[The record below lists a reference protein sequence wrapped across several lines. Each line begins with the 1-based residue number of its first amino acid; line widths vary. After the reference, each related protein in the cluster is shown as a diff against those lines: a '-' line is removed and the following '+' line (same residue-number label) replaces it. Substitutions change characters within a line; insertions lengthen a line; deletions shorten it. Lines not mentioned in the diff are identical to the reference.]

1 MIVAGIGC
9 TSRASLEEMEM
20 LLQRMAQGYKLM
32 QIICLEAREPLVA
45 PLAQVLD
52 LPLLTLPRASLQGIS
67 TPTTSRRVMADFGT
81 GSVAE
86 ACALLGAGAGA
97 RIVAVRESSGAGQAT
112 CALAEGNA
120 G

>member
-9 TSRASLEEMEM
+9 TSRVTLAELQA
-20 LLQRMAQGYKLM
+20 LLQQMTLERKLAR
-32 QIICLEAREPLVA
+32 IVCLEARAPLIA

-52 LPLLTLPRASLQGIS
+52 LPLLTLPRAALRGIS
-67 TPTTSRRVMADFGT
+67 TPTISPRVMDDFGT

-86 ACALLGAGAGA
+86 ACALLGAGRAA
-97 RIVAVRESSGAGQAT
+97 RIVAFRARSDMGQAT
-112 CALAEGNA
+112 CALAEGDA